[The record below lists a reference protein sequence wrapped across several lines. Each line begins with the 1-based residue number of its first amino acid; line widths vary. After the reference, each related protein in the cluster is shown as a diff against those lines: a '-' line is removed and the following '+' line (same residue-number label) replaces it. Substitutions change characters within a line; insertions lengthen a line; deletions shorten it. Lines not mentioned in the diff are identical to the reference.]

1 MGRHTTFTPEK
12 ATEICEKLSQGIPLA
27 VICREEGMPAV
38 RTVSDWKSAHP
49 SFAADFVRAREEG
62 FDALAA
68 QCIEIADDEEHDW
81 TLTKKGPVVSEVAIG
96 RARLQVDTRLKLLA
110 KWYPAKYGEKV
121 DVTTGGESMNLGA
134 DERAA
139 KLQAIAA
146 AAARR
151 RELQNADDGT
161 DLL

>member
-1 MGRHTTFTPEK
+1 
-12 ATEICEKLSQGIPLA
+12 
-27 VICREEGMPAV
+27 MPAV
-38 RTVSDWKSAHP
+38 RTVSDWKRAHP
-49 SFAADFVRAREEG
+49 SFATDFARAREEG

-68 QCIEIADDEEHDW
+68 QCIEIADNEEHDW
-81 TLTKKGPVVSEVAIG
+81 ALTKKGPIVNEVAIG

-121 DVTTGGESMNLGA
+121 DVTTAGESMNLGA

-139 KLQAIAA
+139 KLQAIVAA
-146 AAARR
+146 AAQRR
-151 RELQNADDGT
+151 AQQPEDDGADDGA